1 MTTLFELGQAIQ
13 VAFSLLMGPTGAIM
27 FSMYTDVVDYL
38 KMQNGNDTESVAIGG
53 RVVLQQAGVVPIGP
67 TISLAV
73 MFLRSL

>member
-1 MTTLFELGQAIQ
+1 MLTTLFELGQAIQ

-38 KMQNGNDTESVAIGG
+38 KMQNGNDTESVAMAFGSFCNKLG
-53 RVVLQQAGVVPIGP
+53 WSIGP